1 MNYLKG
7 VFMKERAN
15 LISEVLV
22 PGGHARAFEVKKGQ
36 FLEVIDVAGQQVAD
50 FIAFNEH
57 DHNERL
63 SPSHTF
69 TALKSLALNV
79 GDELRSTLRYP
90 MFKIVEDTSPS
101 HDLLI
106 PACDE
111 QRYLV
116 DYDVSDHRSCVANF
130 EEVLRSYGIGRDLF
144 PAPFNF
150 FQSTEIKQDGTLV
163 QVPCRTEPGNFI
175 FLEALKDVVGAVSA
189 CPMDLNPIGGSR
201 ITDIKVRIYQS
212 V

>member
-1 MNYLKG
+1 
-7 VFMKERAN
+7 MKKRGN
-15 LISEVLV
+15 LISEILV
-22 PGGHARAFEVKKGQ
+22 PGGHARAFELEKGQ
-36 FLEVIDVAGQQVAD
+36 FLEIIDVEGQQVAD
-50 FIAFNEH
+50 FIAFSKQ
-57 DHNERL
+57 DHQERL

-69 TALKSLALNV
+69 TALKSLVLQV
-79 GDELRSTLRYP
+79 GDELRTTMRYP
-90 MFKIVEDTSPS
+90 MLKVIEDTSPS

-116 DYDVSDHRSCVANF
+116 DYGVSDHRSCVANF
-130 EEVLRSYGIGRDLF
+130 EEVLRPYGIGRDLF

-150 FQSTEIKQDGTLV
+150 FQATEIKPDGKLV
-163 QVPCRTEPGNFI
+163 QVPCRTEAGNFI
-175 FLEALKDVVGAVSA
+175 YLEALKDMIGAVSA

-201 ITDIKVRIYQS
+201 ITDIKVRIYQT